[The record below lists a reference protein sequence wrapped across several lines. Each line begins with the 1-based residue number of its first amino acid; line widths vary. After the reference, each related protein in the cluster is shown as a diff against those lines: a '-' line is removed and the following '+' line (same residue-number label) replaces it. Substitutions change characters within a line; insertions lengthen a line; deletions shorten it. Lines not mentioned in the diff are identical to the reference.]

1 MSAPKKQDFVF
12 SSILHTSRDW
22 PFKMRYP
29 VLVVL
34 LMLLAACG
42 QKGPLYLPKDEPGI
56 AVEGN
61 ANESEADE
69 SNAGEIEAGRIEVES
84 GK

>member
-1 MSAPKKQDFVF
+1 MPAPKKQDFVF

-34 LMLLAACG
+34 LMLLVACG

-56 AVEGN
+56 AVEGH
-61 ANESEADE
+61 ANESD
-69 SNAGEIEAGRIEVES
+69 AGEIEAGRVEVES